1 LGNSLIRRSSAAGT
15 KRWGIQ
21 RGEAQLSPLV
31 ARANSLRAE
40 RNQIGNKN
48 APQLCS
54 GDFYQTHI
62 FFCTYSRQGEKPCC
76 AAKGAAETR
85 EYAKARV
92 KALNLSAKGQVRVNV
107 AGCLGRCNEG
117 PTIVIYPEG
126 VWYTYRSTED
136 IDEILQ
142 EHVIQGR
149 IVTRLLMPS
158 ASFESNFP
166 KDPEVKGD
174 L

>member
-1 LGNSLIRRSSAAGT
+1 M
-15 KRWGIQ
+15 
-21 RGEAQLSPLV
+21 
-31 ARANSLRAE
+31 
-40 RNQIGNKN
+40 
-48 APQLCS
+48 
-54 GDFYQTHI
+54 
-62 FFCTYSRQGEKPCC
+62 
-76 AAKGAAETR
+76 R

-92 KALNLSAKGQVRVNV
+92 KALNLSGKGQVRVNV

-149 IVTRLLMPS
+149 IVTHLLMPS
-158 ASFESNFP
+158 ASFESTFS